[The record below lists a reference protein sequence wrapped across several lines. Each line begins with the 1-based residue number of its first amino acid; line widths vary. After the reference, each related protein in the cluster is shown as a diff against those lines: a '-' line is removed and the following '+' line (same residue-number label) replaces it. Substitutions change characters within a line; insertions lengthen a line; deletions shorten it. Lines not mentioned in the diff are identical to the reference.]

1 MTKRKV
7 YIALQV
13 NPSPEA
19 PDGYSERYEKY
30 WKAVDRQLSGLEQ
43 RAGTVAKVF
52 AEGILGRGDDAKLML
67 EQSNPAAWRVA
78 RDRWESG
85 AVFEEY
91 EDPELLG
98 QVIDWG
104 RCIQIGFMS
113 QTVANTV
120 RDSYIRASESR
131 QKAQVEAIGTH
142 LGESEAAFLLAG
154 STNVKL
160 PDGVERFVIYPPELD
175 ELERWV
181 KQTNEAIQREMQEQQ
196 AHAGQHRGQPAPGAQ
211 RQQPGADSGG
221 AKSSGLWTPG
231 S

>member
-1 MTKRKV
+1 MRGVRPTGTLPGSVRGGSV
-7 YIALQV
+7 QGA
-13 NPSPEA
+13 
-19 PDGYSERYEKY
+19 DGACGRT
-30 WKAVDRQLSGLEQ
+30 RQGA
-43 RAGTVAKVF
+43 RG
-52 AEGILGRGDDAKLML
+52 GR
-67 EQSNPAAWRVA
+67 NR
-78 RDRWESG
+78 ESG

-120 RDSYIRASESR
+120 RDSYIKASESR
-131 QKAQVEAIGTH
+131 QKAQVEAIDTH

-196 AHAGQHRGQPAPGAQ
+196 AHAGQHRGQPAPGTQ